1 MKLMSTLA
9 LCKGFAQCRGH
20 ITSNDSF
27 ALTQEDTSTDTKFS
41 QIFCLLEGGGSIYDD
56 KGIELGSSFDY
67 NAWDLRSLHG
77 KTYSFKA
84 GPHGATWL
92 CINPIP
98 ADKFFNFELKR
109 SGTEFDMI
117 GNDSDQ
123 IILCTKGN
131 IFVNDKNLNIF
142 NYARVWTG
150 KSAHVKIPHNSE
162 AIYLTR

>member
-27 ALTQEDTSTDTKFS
+27 EFTLEDTIEDSKFS
-41 QIFCLLEGGGSIYDD
+41 QIFCLLEGGGAMYDSN
-56 KGIELGSSFDY
+56 GNQVGNSSGY
-67 NAWDLRSLHG
+67 NVWDLREFYG
-77 KTYSFKA
+77 KTYKFVA
-84 GPHGATWL
+84 GQHGATWL

-98 ADKFFNFELKR
+98 ANKFFSFELKR
-109 SGTEFDMI
+109 SNTEFDMI
-117 GNDSDQ
+117 GDDKDQ

-131 IFVNDKNLNIF
+131 ILVNDKSLNIF

>member
-20 ITSNDSF
+20 ITANDSF
-27 ALTQEDTSTDTKFS
+27 EYTLDDTTSDSKFS
-41 QIFCLLEGGGSIYDD
+41 QIFCLLEGGGIMYDD
-56 KGIELGSSFDY
+56 KGNEYGRSNTY
-67 NAWDLRSLHG
+67 NAWDLREFHG
-77 KTYSFKA
+77 KTYKFVSGA
-84 GPHGATWL
+84 HGATWL

-98 ADKFFNFELKR
+98 VNKFFQFELKR
-109 SGTEFDMI
+109 SNSEFDMV
-117 GNDSDQ
+117 GNDKEQ
-123 IILCTKGN
+123 IILCTKGD
-131 IFVNDKNLNIF
+131 IIVNDKTLNVF